1 MKTVLIT
8 GASSGIGL
16 SLATIFAK
24 NNYNLI
30 LVARRYDRLLELKES
45 LEIKYGID
53 VVIES
58 MDLLVID
65 NLKKLWEKH
74 KNIDILI
81 NNAGFGLYGTFD
93 TTDLEKELDIISLNI
108 TSLVYLTKL
117 YTNSMKNDGKIVNI
131 GSTAGFQPTPYMSI
145 YGASKSFVVDFTLA
159 IQQEIHNPQIIL
171 FCPGETKTEFQ
182 EKAKRPK
189 SSVLRGAIPSSDDV
203 AKYLYDNLN
212 KNKTFIIWGTYNKLL
227 LLFERFFP
235 KNIIAKLLY
244 KTQKR

>member
-30 LVARRYDRLLELKES
+30 LVARRYDRLLELKEN

-131 GSTAGFQPTPYMSI
+131 GSTAGFQPIPYMSI

>member
-58 MDLLVID
+58 MDLLIID

-131 GSTAGFQPTPYMSI
+131 GSTAGFQPIPYMSI

>member
-30 LVARRYDRLLELKES
+30 LVARRYDRLLELKEN